1 VIGPTDCNFWR
12 RMGLD
17 YLGSELKQGN
27 LDRSDVD
34 AILQS
39 CFGMTEERA
48 RADFILRYTDED
60 SPVGRP
66 TPPEELPPEDPTDCS
81 LWTGANRPYTDVIR
95 EAQSGM
101 LNSSQVNQILD
112 NCYEMDE
119 DEIERIITDLFYAP
133 EEDDEVIDGDDE
145 VIDGVGNADPIL
157 EKTLDPLLIVLG
169 AIVIG
174 MVLVYTI
181 NTTKEAL

>member
-1 VIGPTDCNFWR
+1 MIGPTDCNFWT

-17 YLGSELKQGN
+17 YLGSEFKQGN
-27 LDRSDVD
+27 LTPSDVN
-34 AILQS
+34 AILES
-39 CFGMTEERA
+39 CFNMRNPRA
-48 RADFILRYTDED
+48 RADFILRYSDED
-60 SPVGRP
+60 SPVSRP
-66 TPPEELPPEDPTDCS
+66 TPPEEMPPEDPTDCS
-81 LWTGANRPYTDVIR
+81 LWTGANRPYTDVIK

-119 DEIERIITDLFYAP
+119 DERERIITDLFYAP
-133 EEDDEVIDGDDE
+133 EDDEDEVIEG
-145 VIDGVGNADPIL
+145 DGVGNEDPIL
-157 EKTLDPLLIVLG
+157 EKTLDPLLVALG

>member
-1 VIGPTDCNFWR
+1 
-12 RMGLD
+12 MGLD
-17 YLGSELKQGN
+17 YLGNELKQGN

-39 CFGMTEERA
+39 CFNMTNERA
-48 RADFILRYTDED
+48 RGDFILRYTDED

-66 TPPEELPPEDPTDCS
+66 TPPEEMPPEDPTDCS
-81 LWTGANRPYTDVIR
+81 LWTGAGRPYTDVIR

-101 LNSSQVNQILD
+101 LNSSQVNQILFD
-112 NCYEMDE
+112 CYDMDE
-119 DEIERIITDLFYAP
+119 DEVLKIITELFYSD
-133 EEDDEVIDGDDE
+133 EEEDIQEDDEVIDGD
-145 VIDGVGNADPIL
+145 GVGNDDPIL